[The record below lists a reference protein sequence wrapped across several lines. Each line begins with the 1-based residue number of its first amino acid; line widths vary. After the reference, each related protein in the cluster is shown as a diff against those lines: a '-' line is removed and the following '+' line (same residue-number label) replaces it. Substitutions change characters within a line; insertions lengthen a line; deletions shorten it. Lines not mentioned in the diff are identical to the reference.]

1 MTSPVVL
8 ALDFGGTKIAAAA
21 SGLDGVR
28 IGVATVAAAPSAGAR
43 ANLDRAVAAGYD
55 LLGRVAPDRPL
66 AAVGVST
73 FGIPG
78 PDGVALA
85 PAIDGWATLAVG
97 RELAAAFGGVPVRVA
112 TDVKAAAGVEA
123 TSGAL
128 AGCDPAIYLNLGT
141 GLAVAIVAGGTVLA
155 GRHGASGE
163 IGYNLRTRA
172 DVGRGEHERVML
184 EEVVS
189 GGALVA
195 AAHRAAPHLDDPA
208 AVFAAAADHPALA
221 RVLDDFLDELA
232 FHLVN
237 LAIAVDPERIAVGG
251 GMVRSWDLIGPRL
264 RAALDAA
271 VPFPP
276 DLVPAAFPFDAPLIG
291 ALMLGAQAA
300 RERPA
305 DVTATVASPRDAGPR
320 DASQLDAS
328 QLDASPAGASPA
340 GASPIDATPQPVHDP
355 APVKKGL

>member
-1 MTSPVVL
+1 MTHPVVL
-8 ALDFGGTKIAAAA
+8 ALDFGGTKIAAAVA
-21 SGLDGVR
+21 GLDGAR
-28 IGVATVAAAPSAGAR
+28 IGSATVPAAAGLGAR
-43 ANLDRAVAAGYD
+43 PNLDRAVGAGRE
-55 LLGRVAPDRPL
+55 LLESVAPGRPL

-78 PDGVALA
+78 EDGVALS
-85 PAIDGWATLAVG
+85 PAIGGWATLALG
-97 RELAAAFGGVPVRVA
+97 RELTGAFGGVPVRVA
-112 TDVKAAAGVEA
+112 TDVKAAARVEA
-123 TSGAL
+123 ATGAL
-128 AGCDPAIYLNLGT
+128 AGCDPAVYLNLGT
-141 GLAVAIVAGGTVLA
+141 GLAVAIVAGGRVLA
-155 GRHGASGE
+155 GRHGAAGE
-163 IGYNLRTRA
+163 IGYNLRGRA
-172 DVGRGEHERVML
+172 DVGLGEDERVLL

-208 AVFAAAADHPALA
+208 AVFAAAADHPAVG

-251 GMVRSWDLIGPRL
+251 GMVRSWELIGPRL

-276 DLVPAAFPFDAPLIG
+276 DLVPAAFPYDAPLIG
-291 ALMLGAQAA
+291 ALMLGAEAA
-300 RERPA
+300 RERRGG
-305 DVTATVASPRDAGPR
+305 VTATLSGRTDAT
-320 DASQLDAS
+320 DTT
-328 QLDASPAGASPA
+328 DASP
-340 GASPIDATPQPVHDP
+340 QPGHDP